1 LPSPDKICLS
11 HSCAAFC
18 NCSSLHTCSCGN
30 GCKCGPKYLDGSLT
44 YNQVVTFI
52 DSITPTAAPA
62 CQINIALASNSTAG
76 SKLRVTGMA
85 VTSDPGSLNTARIG
99 EEKYMAWLLG
109 ENWAA

>member
-1 LPSPDKICLS
+1 
-11 HSCAAFC
+11 
-18 NCSSLHTCSCGN
+18 
-30 GCKCGPKYLDGSLT
+30 
-44 YNQVVTFI
+44 VTFI

-76 SKLRVTGMA
+76 SKLRVTGIA